1 MSMSQEQREAVEGLL
16 RGGPLDMGGE
26 APEQRVIFE
35 QMLAA
40 RPLAAHVTTRQDMLG
55 GVPVGAVDV
64 AGTEP
69 RGVVVYFHGGGY
81 ALGSAAAT
89 AGLASEVAR
98 STGTRVVSVDYRL
111 APENPYPAAV
121 DDALAAWRG
130 LLETGQAPAQ
140 TAFAGESAG
149 GGLVLAAMLAARN
162 AGLPLP
168 SSAVLM
174 SPWADLTLAG
184 ASMTGKAAAD
194 PALTAAGLRRRAL
207 DYAAGQDLAH
217 PLISPVFGD
226 LAGLPPLLIQAGSDE
241 ILLDDATRLA
251 ARAAA
256 CDVAVTLQ
264 VTPGVP
270 HVFQGFAAV
279 LDEGASAL
287 ASAGSFLRDHLT
299 VGAVQ

>member
-1 MSMSQEQREAVEGLL
+1 MSQEQREAVARLL
-16 RGGPLDMGGE
+16 RDGPLDIGGK

-35 QMLAA
+35 QMMAG
-40 RPLAAHVTTRQDMLG
+40 RPLAADVTTRQDTLG
-55 GVPVGAVDV
+55 GVPVVAVDA

-69 RGVVVYFHGGGY
+69 RGLVVYFHGGGY

-98 STGTRVVSVDYRL
+98 CAGARVISVDYRL
-111 APENPYPAAV
+111 APEHPYPAAV

-130 LLETGQAPAQ
+130 LLEAGQDTAE

-149 GGLVLAAMLAARN
+149 GGLALAALLAARD

-168 SSAVLM
+168 SSAMLM

-184 ASMTGKAAAD
+184 PSMTGKAGAD

-207 DYAAGQDLAH
+207 EYAAGQDLAQ
-217 PLISPVFGD
+217 PLISPVFGN

-251 ARAAA
+251 ARAASS
-256 CDVAVTLQ
+256 DVAVTLQ

-279 LDEGASAL
+279 LDEGAAAL
-287 ASAGSFLRDHLT
+287 ASAGAFLRGHLT
-299 VGAVQ
+299 ASALQ

>member
-1 MSMSQEQREAVEGLL
+1 MSREQREAVESLL
-16 RGGPLDMGGE
+16 RDGPLDMGGE
-26 APEQRVIFE
+26 ASGQRVIFE
-35 QMLAA
+35 RMMAA
-40 RPLAAHVTTRQDMLG
+40 RPLAADVTIRQDTLG
-55 GVPVGAVDV
+55 GVPVVIVDV
-64 AGTEP
+64 AGARP

-81 ALGSAAAT
+81 ALGSAAAA
-89 AGLASEVAR
+89 AGLASDVAR
-98 STGTRVVSVDYRL
+98 SAGARVISVDYRL
-111 APENPYPAAV
+111 APEHPYPAAV
-121 DDALAAWRG
+121 DDALAVWRS
-130 LLETGQAPAQ
+130 LLDAGQGPAE

-149 GGLVLAAMLAARN
+149 GGLALAAMLAARD

-184 ASMTGKAAAD
+184 PSMTGKAAAD

-207 DYAAGQDLAH
+207 DYAAGQDLAQ
-217 PLISPVFGD
+217 PLISPVLGD
-226 LAGLPPLLIQAGSDE
+226 LAGLPALLIQVGSDE

-279 LDEGASAL
+279 LDEGAAAL
-287 ASAGSFLRDHLT
+287 ESAGAFLRDHLT
-299 VGAVQ
+299 AGALA